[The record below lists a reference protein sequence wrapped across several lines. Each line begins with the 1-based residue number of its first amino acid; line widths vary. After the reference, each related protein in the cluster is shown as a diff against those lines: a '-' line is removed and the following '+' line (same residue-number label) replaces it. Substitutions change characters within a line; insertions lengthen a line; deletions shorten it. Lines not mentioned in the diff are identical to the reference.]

1 MAMQIPKVP
10 MRIPGALSD
19 FKDFVSKGNVAGL
32 AAAVVFGVA
41 FNAII
46 TSFISNII
54 TPILGIP
61 GHADVSSLAFTIN
74 GSTITYG
81 LFINAVINFIVIA
94 AVLFFLIIRPLS
106 GKKGAPTN
114 KTCRYCYSTIP
125 IQAIRCPNCTSKL
138 PNLK

>member
-1 MAMQIPKVP
+1 MQIPKVP
-10 MRIPGALSD
+10 VKIPGALQD

-46 TSFISNII
+46 TSFITNII

-81 LFINAVINFIVIA
+81 LFINAIINFLVIA
-94 AVLFFLIIRPLS
+94 AVLFFFIIRPLS
-106 GKKGAPTN
+106 KGAPATT
-114 KTCRYCYSTIP
+114 KACPYCYSTIP
-125 IQAIRCPNCTSKL
+125 IKATRCPNCTSAVK
-138 PNLK
+138 